1 MTSFWADDPNLLPL
15 GELAKMNIEDFF
27 GTCSRCGLTGHA
39 GRCRVGQVSA
49 CAVKKKSVEGKTSV
63 KSLTA
68 QKKPSNR
75 LHKRNFDRY
84 SCMDCDKSFSSS
96 SSRRRHTRL
105 HTGEMP
111 FQCSVCGGLFYR
123 SDYLKQ
129 HQLLCRRNPTQ
140 KKKFSPQGRPKYW
153 CPKCGLR
160 FHFRH
165 LVPGHRCR
173 ARRHYPPLVLTA
185 VKR

>member
-1 MTSFWADDPNLLPL
+1 MTSFWVDDPNLLPL
-15 GELAKMNIEDFF
+15 GELAKMNIEGFF
-27 GTCSRCGLTGHA
+27 GTCSR
-39 GRCRVGQVSA
+39 
-49 CAVKKKSVEGKTSV
+49 AVKKKSVEGKTSV
-63 KSLTA
+63 KSRTA
-68 QKKPSNR
+68 PSNR

-84 SCMDCDKSFSSS
+84 SCMDCDKSFSTSS
-96 SSRRRHTRL
+96 SKRRHDRL

>member
-1 MTSFWADDPNLLPL
+1 MTAFWADDPSLLPL
-15 GELAKMNIEDFF
+15 GELAKMNIEGFF

-63 KSLTA
+63 KSRTA
-68 QKKPSNR
+68 PSNR

-84 SCMDCDKSFSSS
+84 SCMMDCDKSFSTSS
-96 SSRRRHTRL
+96 SKRRHDRL

-173 ARRHYPPLVLTA
+173 SRRHYPPLVLTA